1 MLVYN
6 VISSMNMGN
15 NTAVI
20 IDGST
25 NTIEKGTTILSDAG
39 AAYKVISYE
48 DFKIKKYGHNTTNA
62 SIVIH
67 GQFDSQKVYI

>member
-6 VISSMNMGN
+6 VLSSMDMGN

-25 NTIEKGTTILSDAG
+25 SAIEKGTTILNDHG

-48 DFKIKKYGHNTTNA
+48 DFKIRKYGHNTVNA
-62 SIVIH
+62 SLVIH
-67 GQFDSQKVYI
+67 GKFNSPKLYV

>member
-6 VISSMNMGN
+6 VISSMDMGN

-25 NTIEKGTTILSDAG
+25 NSIEKGTTILNDNG

-62 SIVIH
+62 SLVIH
-67 GQFDSQKVYI
+67 GKFESEKVYI

>member
-6 VISSMNMGN
+6 VLSSMDMGN

-20 IDGST
+20 IDGCT
-25 NTIEKGTTILSDAG
+25 NTIEKGTTVLNDRG

-48 DFKIKKYGHNTTNA
+48 DFKIRKYGRNTTNA

-67 GQFDSQKVYI
+67 GKFESEKVYI